1 MQDEGVSQSR
11 PAPFRHMPK
20 RSHPVAFAGLI
31 AAGVLSVGLISWGV
45 IKLAQP
51 KQYWPD
57 TTLVSAAGSSSY
69 PIYYPSSLPHGF
81 AHTVSQPKVS
91 SDVFIYTLTYDGN
104 KKLFVSAVPTPGGV
118 QFNDF
123 YNRILSNK
131 TNVLNPAGTA
141 VIGTANNQPIGSLV
155 TSKTW
160 VTMNAPGGID
170 SQRLQALVAS
180 LKAL

>member
-1 MQDEGVSQSR
+1 MDREELASYAANRKQTVRFVQT
-11 PAPFRHMPK
+11 
-20 RSHPVAFAGLI
+20 AGL
-31 AAGVLSVGLISWGV
+31 VLLALTAISLIIWGIIGLRHH
-45 IKLAQP
+45 QT
-51 KQYWPD
+51 WPD
-57 TTLVSAAGSSSY
+57 PTLVTAAQTSSY
-69 PIYYPSSLPHGF
+69 PIFYPSSLPHGF
-81 AHTVSQPKVS
+81 THTVSQPKVS

-104 KKLFVSAVPTPGGV
+104 KKLFVSAVPKPAGV

-141 VIGTANNQPIGSLV
+141 VIGTANDQPVGSLV

-170 SQRLQALVAS
+170 TQRLQALVAS
-180 LKAL
+180 LKALH